1 MALTMVELSMPKAAG
16 HDRLLM
22 AGLVISRPSLAAVIQ
37 SRTVG
42 VTGLE
47 VVDLNK
53 STLSCQP
60 LL

>member
-1 MALTMVELSMPKAAG
+1 MPEAAG
-16 HDRLLM
+16 HKRLLM